1 MIVEQYYE
9 ILGLKLN
16 ASPQEVKQAHRKL
29 AKTWHP
35 DKFLDNPPLKELAEQ
50 KIRQINQAYEALK
63 SYRPSFELLDNT
75 SAITIERNDPV
86 FYYQQ
91 GVIKDKQGEMVEAI
105 IEFSRAIYLN
115 PRFIKAYQ
123 YRGFLLDL
131 LGSKD
136 AARSDFELV
145 DALYEEIFA
154 ALLESF

>member
-75 SAITIERNDPV
+75 SVITIERNDPV